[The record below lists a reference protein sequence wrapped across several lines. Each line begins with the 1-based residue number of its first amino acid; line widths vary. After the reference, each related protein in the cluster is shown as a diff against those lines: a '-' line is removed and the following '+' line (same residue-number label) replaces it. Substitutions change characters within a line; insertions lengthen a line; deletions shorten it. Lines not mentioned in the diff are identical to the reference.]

1 MDAATVLLILGVIV
15 CASADDP
22 SSTSPAATLKPEDQ
36 PYIFT
41 VVETEPYLE
50 VRKGKTGNS
59 KFGGFIP
66 AFLRDLKDRKAI
78 PANYQMQLAK
88 DGRYGYYNNDEGR
101 WVGMIGE
108 VMVQSPMKTSVADLA
123 AGPIQVTAIRNS
135 VVDFSIIWA
144 NVTVVLVTHVDN
156 GFDTVQDVLD
166 SDHSLG
172 GIDGGSSLQAIS
184 HEFKEPFSSMWSK
197 IESDPDAKVADAEAG
212 IARARKGNYTVVVES
227 LYADY
232 MVNKHCELK
241 TIDTK
246 LSVHGYAF
254 AMTKGSALKPEL
266 DRGIQEMVSDGSL
279 DKLRRKY
286 WKVPCVSGQ
295 SAVIWRPA
303 VVVAFVVSALLL
315 RSS

>member
-1 MDAATVLLILGVIV
+1 MI
-15 CASADDP
+15 
-22 SSTSPAATLKPEDQ
+22 Q
-36 PYIFT
+36 
-41 VVETEPYLE
+41 TEPYLE

-88 DGRYGYYNNDEGR
+88 DGRYGYYDNDKGR
-101 WVGMIGE
+101 WMGMIGE
-108 VMVQSPMKTSVADLA
+108 VMKTSVADLA
-123 AGPIQVTAIRNS
+123 AGGIQVTATRSN
-135 VVDFSIIWA
+135 VVDFSIVWA
-144 NVTVVLVTHVDN
+144 NATFVLVTHVDN

-166 SDHSLG
+166 SPHSLG

-184 HEFKEPFSSMWSK
+184 REFKEPFSSMWSK
-197 IESDPDAKVADAEAG
+197 IESDPNANVATAKAG
-212 IARARKGNYTVVVES
+212 IARARKGNYTVVLES

-232 MVNKHCELK
+232 MVHKHCELK
-241 TIDTK
+241 TIDMK
-246 LSVHGYAF
+246 LSVHSYAF

-266 DRGIQEMVSDGSL
+266 DRGIQEMINDGSL

-295 SAVIWRPA
+295 SAVIWSPA